1 MKQRSQQN
9 LSGFAGLGLA
19 LALIR
24 SPYEE
29 TLGRF
34 ILVMADNGTEIDAV
48 LGKAGNG
55 GIGQI

>member
-34 ILVMADNGTEIDAV
+34 VQVMADNGTEIDAV
-48 LGKAGNG
+48 LGNTENG

>member
-1 MKQRSQQN
+1 LKQRSQQN
-9 LSGFAGLGLA
+9 LSSFAGLGLA

-34 ILVMADNGTEIDAV
+34 VQFMADNGTEIDAV
-48 LGKAGNG
+48 LGHAGNG